1 MCECDDTAFCG
12 VSVSYKHHGYVDVCV
27 CVFFFNMN
35 AHNCRKLGIV
45 TCVLFKL
52 KGENVFLVL
61 TLTDCI

>member
-12 VSVSYKHHGYVDVCV
+12 VSVPYKRYGCVCMYVCV
-27 CVFFFNMN
+27 WMRVCI
-35 AHNCRKLGIV
+35 RKLGIV
-45 TCVLFKL
+45 TCVFLFKL